1 MDILGYS
8 VCTHLRSQ
16 AVNIAMPTLP
26 CLVSSHS
33 TTQFLQSRL
42 RESVQKRGS
51 EGCKSQR
58 INKFAV
64 RLSLIEMSERLHP

>member
-26 CLVSSHS
+26 CLVSSYS
-33 TTQFLQSRL
+33 TTQF
-42 RESVQKRGS
+42 QKKQQNVYLFCFSGTVSAILTPQYRTSTPVGQPGMV
-51 EGCKSQR
+51 E
-58 INKFAV
+58 I
-64 RLSLIEMSERLHP
+64 